1 MQQAPLFNNIEHTGM
16 WILKGKWGYKPF
28 ITVSIT
34 SHIITIKNQKKTCK
48 APIWKF
54 RQWKIQVKTRT
65 SEMFPK

>member
-34 SHIITIKNQKKTCK
+34 SHITTIKKRKKNCK
-48 APIWKF
+48 ATNWKF